1 MDLTDR
7 VRLHRDSAAFGK
19 LIGNSPAFRR
29 AIEVVSVAAISDAT
43 VLVSGETGTGKE
55 LIARALHYL
64 SERGTHPFVAVNCG
78 SLTDTLLED
87 ELFGHE
93 RGAFTDAQHRR
104 PGLIAQAAKGTL
116 FLDEIDTLSPHGQVA
131 LLRILQDRVYRPLGS
146 QQEYYADVRFVTAT
160 NASIED
166 LVESNSFRADLYYR
180 ISVFEISLPPLRER
194 REDVLELAHHFLVK
208 HAPDDC
214 PVPTINAA
222 VEATLLAYQWPGNVR
237 ELENSMIRAARL
249 CGAGSIDVEH
259 LALPSRRGIEPLST
273 PKAGTFQ
280 SLKTDTINRFERA
293 YLQQLMRD
301 ARGNVTRAAQIAGKD
316 RRDLGKLLKKHGLAG
331 SSRST
336 G

>member
-146 QQEYYADVRFVTAT
+146 QQEYCR
-160 NASIED
+160 
-166 LVESNSFRADLYYR
+166 
-180 ISVFEISLPPLRER
+180 
-194 REDVLELAHHFLVK
+194 
-208 HAPDDC
+208 C
-214 PVPTINAA
+214 P
-222 VEATLLAYQWPGNVR
+222 
-237 ELENSMIRAARL
+237 IRDRHQRV
-249 CGAGSIDVEH
+249 D
-259 LALPSRRGIEPLST
+259 RGPC
-273 PKAGTFQ
+273 
-280 SLKTDTINRFERA
+280 
-293 YLQQLMRD
+293 
-301 ARGNVTRAAQIAGKD
+301 
-316 RRDLGKLLKKHGLAG
+316 
-331 SSRST
+331 
-336 G
+336 